1 MLDHRPEESRRDA
14 SCSATKE
21 NAGWLSH
28 CPICFTSVA
37 IGCFTAVLMAASTG
51 VYKSM
56 SIGVN
61 KLIGVFSVRIDTIKA
76 YRASFD
82 QWLPLASRHQPL
94 TG

>member
-1 MLDHRPEESRRDA
+1 
-14 SCSATKE
+14 
-21 NAGWLSH
+21 
-28 CPICFTSVA
+28 
-37 IGCFTAVLMAASTG
+37 MAASTG

-82 QWLPLASRHQPL
+82 QWLPLASRHQHFDGLDPVPKFD
-94 TG
+94 GFISREQFGKA